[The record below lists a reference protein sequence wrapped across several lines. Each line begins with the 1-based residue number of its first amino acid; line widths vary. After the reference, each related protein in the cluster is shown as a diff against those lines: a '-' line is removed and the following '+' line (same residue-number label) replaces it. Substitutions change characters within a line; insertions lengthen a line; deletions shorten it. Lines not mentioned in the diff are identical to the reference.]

1 MDIIKKKWSNKL
13 AKIGSAAAMAMSL
26 AIAAPAQAAIHHVI
40 VFGDSLSDGGNNSW
54 ITTEG
59 PYVGATISNPAPDGH
74 RYSWANYFVE
84 RFDQQQG
91 YGDNAALQISSKA
104 TPSST
109 NINYAWASAETGM
122 HYLND
127 MTSSPYFVYNDDQ
140 CDKPGALNP
149 EDGVYCVPSV
159 GKQIELFLA
168 NQGQRP
174 SYRQESLF
182 ILWAGGNDMFN
193 DIAKITEKLA
203 IEPGVTA
210 DETQKQEF
218 LNQMTQIANQEQGED
233 QGLSYPIYNIV
244 KDIQML
250 RSAGVPYKH
259 ILVVGMPDLSTVP
272 AIKQMMEGNEWA
284 LPLLSGVSDVYNS
297 ALWAAVKVNT
307 VAMAK
312 FFNPMPLL
320 NDIVKD
326 KQYVA
331 SNGETFLFP
340 NVDEPC
346 YKEAYSPDLP
356 IRDCSG
362 FLFYNL
368 KHPTNETHQALAD
381 AMWDYVSAN
390 FNF

>member
-13 AKIGSAAAMAMSL
+13 AKIGSAAAVAMSL

-40 VFGDSLSDGGNNSW
+40 VFGDSLSDSGNNTW

-59 PYVGATISNPAPDGH
+59 PYVGATISSPAPDGQ

-91 YGDNAALQISSKA
+91 YGDKAALQISSKA
-104 TPSST
+104 TSSSI

-140 CDKPGALNP
+140 CNKPGALDP
-149 EDGVYCVPSV
+149 KDGVYCVPSV
-159 GKQIELFLA
+159 GKQVELFLV

-210 DETQKQEF
+210 DETQQ
-218 LNQMTQIANQEQGED
+218 
-233 QGLSYPIYNIV
+233 
-244 KDIQML
+244 
-250 RSAGVPYKH
+250 
-259 ILVVGMPDLSTVP
+259 
-272 AIKQMMEGNEWA
+272 
-284 LPLLSGVSDVYNS
+284 
-297 ALWAAVKVNT
+297 
-307 VAMAK
+307 
-312 FFNPMPLL
+312 
-320 NDIVKD
+320 
-326 KQYVA
+326 
-331 SNGETFLFP
+331 
-340 NVDEPC
+340 
-346 YKEAYSPDLP
+346 
-356 IRDCSG
+356 
-362 FLFYNL
+362 
-368 KHPTNETHQALAD
+368 
-381 AMWDYVSAN
+381 
-390 FNF
+390 